1 MAIDQ
6 ASSAQGRNMLPGSAL
21 EMQRGLRHPDRLQR
35 ASLLRAIRN
44 DPDRALCVGQGD
56 GWDIVDELIFLC
68 EESKG
73 TADRWDYVF
82 TTLSLADERTVD
94 LTKNE
99 FLTTF
104 DHRFLVMSARRL
116 SQLPEAE
123 KAGFFSPVIMESRET
138 NRCRLC
144 ANVLAGRDL
153 LETRVAIRVAA
164 IADRPASVPALDA
177 DTLDAWVAELQGPYP
192 QKVRKKLLQASADA
206 VNILLSFWNRLPEP
220 VRVWALLQGVEQ
232 GTAIYASRVKETIKR
247 EKEGEL
253 LRTALMCLK
262 KMPPEHH
269 DEALLEPMYGHGDP
283 TIRAAAI
290 AAGSVEIDCSSLL
303 RHERSEI
310 VRLAVIDRL
319 ERFKGTHYIDLV
331 ASLLEDN
338 RWRVRARAV
347 DLLVKLAPASLD
359 VLRSLLSSTVEE
371 TRVAAIQALLRLDKD
386 DWIAAALL

>member
-1 MAIDQ
+1 MLNGQKGCKDFSMAIDQ

-144 ANVLAGRDL
+144 ANVWP
-153 LETRVAIRVAA
+153 AA
-164 IADRPASVPALDA
+164 TFSRRALPSVWL
-177 DTLDAWVAELQGPYP
+177 
-192 QKVRKKLLQASADA
+192 
-206 VNILLSFWNRLPEP
+206 RLPIVPP
-220 VRVWALLQGVEQ
+220 VCRRWTRIHWTPGWPNFRAP
-232 GTAIYASRVKETIKR
+232 IRKR
-247 EKEGEL
+247 
-253 LRTALMCLK
+253 
-262 KMPPEHH
+262 
-269 DEALLEPMYGHGDP
+269 
-283 TIRAAAI
+283 
-290 AAGSVEIDCSSLL
+290 
-303 RHERSEI
+303 
-310 VRLAVIDRL
+310 
-319 ERFKGTHYIDLV
+319 
-331 ASLLEDN
+331 
-338 RWRVRARAV
+338 
-347 DLLVKLAPASLD
+347 
-359 VLRSLLSSTVEE
+359 
-371 TRVAAIQALLRLDKD
+371 
-386 DWIAAALL
+386 